1 MESWSPHIQRLQQ
14 RRPQTLNLRGR
25 CHMDKIKTELVNRFE
40 TLKKIGLTPDREQKI
55 LAEINGPLTHD
66 PDDLSPVSSTAE
78 NGRLTAPDMSLYDYH
93 DFLVLQQSTPAKGNY
108 TNRVRSIDE
117 LLEKDK
123 QRAADGFP
131 RKIKVGRMIKPGKG
145 GKDKVVVVPNTVE
158 EKFIHD
164 PSFSTEEEESSAGGS
179 GDGQEG
185 EVIGEQPVRPD
196 QQSGAGPGQG
206 EDGEHEMESNAY
218 DLGRILTE
226 QFELP
231 NLKDKGKRR
240 SLTRY
245 TYDLTDK
252 NRGFGQVLDKKATLR
267 KIIQTNIN
275 LGRLSEEG
283 PIDPTEFLISPKD
296 KVYRI
301 LSREKDFES
310 QAVVFFVR
318 DYSGSMAGKTTDL
331 IVAQHVMI
339 YSWLLYQYSHQ
350 VESRFILHDTS
361 AKEVPNFYTYYNSKV
376 AGGTQVSS
384 AYRLVNEI
392 VQNESL
398 ATDYNIYIFHG
409 TDGDDWDTEGKEA
422 IPELKKMLAYA
433 NRIGVSIAQH
443 SSGAQGKT
451 EVDRYLNKSG
461 LLKEHPDLIR
471 LDVFNEDAEE
481 QRLIDGIR
489 SLIS

>member
-1 MESWSPHIQRLQQ
+1 
-14 RRPQTLNLRGR
+14 
-25 CHMDKIKTELVNRFE
+25 MDKIKTELIKRFE
-40 TLKKIGLTPDREQKI
+40 SLKQSGLSPEREVKI
-55 LAEINGPLTHD
+55 LAEING
-66 PDDLSPVSSTAE
+66 DLSHDTLMTPPKNINIADAKIFDPS
-78 NGRLTAPDMSLYDYH
+78 MSIYDYD
-93 DFLVLQQSTPAKGNY
+93 DFLMLQQTMVAKGNY
-108 TNRVRSIDE
+108 TNRIRSIDE

-123 QRAADGFP
+123 QRAEDGFP
-131 RKIKVGRMIKPGKG
+131 RKIRVGRMIKPGRG

-164 PSFSTEEEESSAGGS
+164 PSFSTEEEESSAGGH

-231 NLKDKGKRR
+231 NLKEKGKKR

-252 NRGFGQVLDKKATLR
+252 NRGFGQFLDKKATLR
-267 KIIQTNIN
+267 KIIQTNIA
-275 LGRLSEEG
+275 LGRVPENRD
-283 PIDPTEFLISPKD
+283 IDPSEFLISPKD
-296 KVYRI
+296 KVYRV

-310 QAVVFFVR
+310 QAMVFFLR

-331 IVAQHVMI
+331 IVAKHVMI
-339 YSWLLYQYSHQ
+339 YSWLLYQYAHQ

-398 ATDYNIYIFHG
+398 AVDYNIYIFHG

-422 IPELKKMLAYA
+422 IPELKKMLTYA
-433 NRIGVSIAQH
+433 NRVGVSIAQH
-443 SSGAQGKT
+443 SSGSQGKT
-451 EVDRYLNKSG
+451 EVDRYLSKSG
-461 LLKEHPDLIR
+461 LLKEHPKLIR
-471 LDVFNEDAEE
+471 LDVFNEDADES
-481 QRLIDGIR
+481 RLIEGIKN
-489 SLIS
+489 LIS